1 MQERKHPAQKQVA
14 HAEGK
19 PVLKNGHQSK
29 PAHSFFR
36 LPLEK
41 GTRILRLSSL
51 NAHSAFRRLQK
62 PYLPVTI
69 RMMSFRREVLTIG
82 VRIADECEERVLIRV
97 RETELWINCTVD
109 TDEHYLSRYAYF
121 ALHELLYLRKSYD
134 FDKYYWP
141 GFFDPKTGKSKYLN
155 IINDRKGLD
164 VYLKPKY
171 PAFYKPGYPL
181 PPVRMG
187 SDTPGA
193 RKVVKRVKTMITD
206 PNHSI
211 GYILADTNM
220 RSLHSPHY
228 PFLIPFYGVC
238 TPDLAKIKSFSAFI
252 TEGQQLPFL
261 PFDESK
267 LMLNEACYRM
277 KELAPLEEGRHSDPG
292 KLGEELFNLWQQQIC
307 TLAVQDH
314 SYYYYT
320 FGLKNVKGKPRS
332 KWLKSCRFSIA
343 VPELIIECLDKGD
356 YFELVLKFK
365 VKGRTFIPHQLNTT
379 LFISSRQDP
388 MTFYLL
394 GSYNDCQLLEYFSKL
409 GFKMG
414 VLKADYGKI
423 WGIGTL
429 RELEYIRSVFG
440 EGRGSGF

>member
-1 MQERKHPAQKQVA
+1 MSFSTALKCIKR
-14 HAEGK
+14 GK
-19 PVLKNGHQSK
+19 VRRLMSK
-29 PAHSFFR
+29 ENNSRQAYSFFR

-41 GTRILRLSSL
+41 GKRILRLNTL
-51 NAHSAFRRLQK
+51 NAHSAFRRPQK

-82 VRIADECEERVLIRV
+82 VRIADECEERLLIRV

-171 PAFYKPGYPL
+171 PVFYKPGYPL
-181 PPVRMG
+181 PPVRTG
-187 SDTPGA
+187 SDAPLA
-193 RKVVKRVKTMITD
+193 RKLVKKEKTFITD
-206 PNHSI
+206 PHHSI

-228 PFLIPFYGVC
+228 PFLIPFYGSC
-238 TPDLAKIKSFSAFI
+238 TQDLAKIKSFTAFI
-252 TEGQQLPFL
+252 TEDQQPSFL
-261 PFDESK
+261 LFNESQ
-267 LMLNEACYRM
+267 LMLNKACYRM
-277 KELAPLEEGRHSDPG
+277 KELAPLEGEQNSAGS
-292 KLGEELFNLWQQQIC
+292 KQAEELFNLWQQQIC

-314 SYYYYT
+314 TYYYFT
-320 FGLKNVKGKPRS
+320 FGLKNVKGRPR
-332 KWLKSCRFSIA
+332 KRWLRQCRFSIA

-356 YFELVLKFK
+356 YVELALKFK
-365 VKGRTFIPHQLNTT
+365 VKGRKFIPHQLNTAF
-379 LFISSRQDP
+379 FISSRQDP

-394 GSYNDCQLLEYFSKL
+394 DSYYDCQLLEYFSKVR
-409 GFKMG
+409 FKMG
-414 VLKADYGKI
+414 VLKADYAKI
-423 WGIGTL
+423 WGLGTF
-429 RELEYIRSVFG
+429 RELEYIRSIFG
-440 EGRGSGF
+440 EGQGSGS